1 MNTRRRKS
9 RVSYNDDPDS
19 DDDRIESST
28 GPPFVRDQFVWFHV
42 SNVDGW
48 WPAQYICESVDRPT
62 NPETIEIK
70 NEFAK
75 KRAALDKSKQSK
87 AEAPQKYV
95 DKSKEQVTNGREQG
109 EWKDSNPDEAPRH
122 WFGSV
127 NVRSSNWT
135 PNDHKP
141 DEEAVRVHREKAKK
155 HWIRFR
161 DEWIHKPGKK
171 DRSKPGNSSKKPAP
185 SPSLSRETIAYLDVV
200 GVTDLTRLRPYTF
213 SGKRELIVV
222 RLRNQTCDISYGKC
236 SENVFLSRI
245 TRG

>member
-42 SNVDGW
+42 SNIVGW
-48 WPAQYICESVDRPT
+48 WPAQYICESVHRPT

-87 AEAPQKYV
+87 AEAPQKYA
-95 DKSKEQVTNGREQG
+95 DKSKEPKQDTNGR
-109 EWKDSNPDEAPRH
+109 D

-141 DEEAVRVHREKAKK
+141 DEETVRVHRENVKK

-200 GVTDLTRLRPYTF
+200 GVSDLTRLRPYTS

-236 SENVFLSRI
+236 AENVFLSRI